1 MKARFK
7 GYLLGAVAAVSYGT
21 NPLFA
26 LPLYGRGM
34 DADSMLL
41 FRYLLA
47 LPMLW
52 ALVRLSGDSL
62 RVRRDQLPGLAVM
75 GLLVSVSSLTLF
87 ESFRYMDAGIASTM
101 LFVYPV
107 MVAVIMA
114 LRYGERISPLSV
126 VCLVASVGGIALLY
140 RSGNGLP
147 LSLHG
152 TLLVMVS
159 ALSYALY
166 IVGVNKSRVGSM
178 PSYKM
183 TFYVLLFGML
193 LFVVRMFAGGGIML
207 PHGAVMWGNLLGLA
221 LFSTTLSFVCISRA
235 IRCIGSTP
243 AAVLGALEPLTAILV
258 GIFVFGENMTPR
270 IACGIMLIL
279 VSVTAL
285 VARDAVASYLWR
297 LFDRLAHVV
306 THNRSE

>member
-1 MKARFK
+1 MKTSFK

-26 LPLYGRGM
+26 LPLYDMGM

-52 ALVRLSGDSL
+52 ALVRLGGGSL
-62 RVRRDQLPGLAVM
+62 SVRRDQLPGLAAM
-75 GLLVSVSSLTLF
+75 GLLVSLSSLTLF

-107 MVAVIMA
+107 MVAAIMA

-126 VCLVASVGGIALLY
+126 LCLAASVGGIALLY
-140 RSGNGLP
+140 RSGDGLP

-159 ALSYALY
+159 ALAYALY
-166 IVGVNKSRVGSM
+166 IVGVNKSRVGAM
-178 PSYKM
+178 PPQKM
-183 TFYVLLFGML
+183 TFYVLLFGLL
-193 LFVVRMFAGGGIML
+193 LFAVRSLAGGGLVM
-207 PHGAVMWGNLLGLA
+207 PHGAAMWGNLLGLA
-221 LFSTTLSFVCISRA
+221 LFPTTLSFVCISRA

-243 AAVLGALEPLTAILV
+243 TAVLGALEPLTAIVV
-258 GIFVFGENMTPR
+258 GIFVFGESMTPR

-279 VSVTAL
+279 AAVTAL
-285 VARDAVASYLWR
+285 VARDAISAYLSR
-297 LFDRLAHVV
+297 LLNRLTHAFSHGHV
-306 THNRSE
+306 E